1 MVFDQKE
8 RRNKPVSDTNT
19 TINRTEK
26 DPDTEVFV
34 KLWHGWQHFLKH
46 DLLSLLIL
54 LISIGVLL
62 YAKTEYVRMQEKCIT
77 YCDERMI
84 TAGCRMNPMFNL
96 SLTSQNSLQ
105 SLQSNNS

>member
-8 RRNKPVSDTNT
+8 RRNKPVSYTN
-19 TINRTEK
+19 IVNRVEK
-26 DPDTEVFV
+26 DSDVEVFI

-77 YCDERMI
+77 YCDKRMI
-84 TAGCRMNPMFNL
+84 NAGCTPNPTFPL
-96 SLTSQNSLQ
+96 NSL
-105 SLQSNNS
+105 SNIIPNSNNGGG